1 MEITYTEILARGGV
15 SLFSNIYPTFEKG
28 RVLKSTMLENLRDYP
43 RDFTELYYQDY
54 SDGIVVGTTISVQE
68 SFLVISKG
76 MVKFNGRIYALETDF
91 ELPYSATGKETII
104 KVKFHDE
111 QIHPDFIAFQS
122 TIFLDDNRSLQNG
135 ELELGRFKLKEG
147 ARLRCQFE
155 DFYDFATEF
164 NTINYIH
171 CQYAGIQTS
180 TIHPLILR
188 SYAKEILKHQL
199 TNCYDISFAM
209 QCLNN
214 GRMERE
220 VILFYIGNRLGVGYK
235 DWTNEQIHQ
244 QLGYILQEVK
254 GGKQP
259 PRGLVRSQRMIVD

>member
-1 MEITYTEILARGGV
+1 
-15 SLFSNIYPTFEKG
+15 
-28 RVLKSTMLENLRDYP
+28 MLENLRDYP

-122 TIFLDDNRSLQNG
+122 TIFLDDNRSIQNG
-135 ELELGRFKLKEG
+135 ELELGRFKLKKG

-164 NTINYIH
+164 NTINFIH
-171 CQYAGIQTS
+171 CQYAGIQAS
-180 TIHPLILR
+180 TLHPLIVH
-188 SYAKEILKHQL
+188 SFAKELVRYEL
-199 TNCYDISFAM
+199 VNSYDISFVM

-214 GRMERE
+214 RRIERAA
-220 VILFYIGNRLGVGYK
+220 ILFYIGNRLGVGYK

>member
-1 MEITYTEILARGGV
+1 
-15 SLFSNIYPTFEKG
+15 
-28 RVLKSTMLENLRDYP
+28 MLENLRDYP
-43 RDFTELYYQDY
+43 REFTDLYYQDY
-54 SDGIVVGTTISVQE
+54 SDGILAGSTILVQE
-68 SFLVISKG
+68 SFLIISKG
-76 MVKFNGRIYALETDF
+76 MVKYNGRIYALETDYQ
-91 ELPYSATGKETII
+91 LPYSATGKETII
-104 KVKFHDE
+104 KVKFHQE
-111 QIHPDFIAFQS
+111 QTHPDFKAYQS
-122 TIFLDDNRSLQNG
+122 TIFIDNDCTIKRN

-147 ARLRCQFE
+147 ARLRYQYE
-155 DFYDFATEF
+155 DFYDLATEF

-171 CQYAGIQTS
+171 CQYAGIQVS

-188 SYAKEILKHQL
+188 SYAKELLKHQP

-235 DWTNEQIHQ
+235 EWTNEQIHHH
-244 QLGYILQEVK
+244 LGSILQEVK

-259 PRGLVRSQRMIVD
+259 PRGLARSQRMIVD